1 MTDVVS
7 KFLRYVAVNTISDF
21 YGNPGNTP
29 STQCQFD
36 LAYMLLDELKA
47 LGIEDARLDPRCYV
61 YGSLP
66 ATPGCE
72 DLPAI
77 GFITHMDTSPEL
89 SGENV
94 KPQTVHYEGGDI
106 VLNEKLGIVMRA
118 ADFPM
123 LGRMVGH
130 DIICTDGTTLLG
142 ADDKDGIAIV
152 MQALEEIIASGK
164 PHGKICVGF
173 TPDEEIGRGA
183 SNFDVEGFGADFAYT
198 LDGGAPNEYHYE
210 TFNAARAEVN
220 IQGLG
225 IHTGSAK
232 DQMKNAILMAQ
243 EFNALLPA
251 LETPGHTEGY
261 QGFYH
266 LLEMNGTVENARL
279 VYNLRDHDMGRF
291 EQRKQT
297 IREAARQIELRYGE
311 GRVKVEITDHYYNMY
326 EILKDRMEILD
337 LVVGAMKAAGVDGEP
352 VHLPIR
358 GGTDGCLLT
367 YKGLPCPNI
376 PSSGYHAHG
385 RYECVSIQ
393 ELTKCVEVVHKILD
407 PEVIRAHYRKKE
419 TV

>member
-7 KFLRYVAVNTISDF
+7 KFLRYIKVNTISDF

-29 STQCQFD
+29 STPCQFD
-36 LAYMLLDELKA
+36 LAYLLLDELKA

-61 YGSLP
+61 YASLP

-77 GFITHMDTSPEL
+77 GLIAHLDTSPEL

-94 KPQTVHYEGGDI
+94 QAQTVHYEGGDI
-106 VLNEKLGIVMRA
+106 VLNEELGIVMRA

-123 LGRMVGH
+123 LERMVGH

-152 MQALEEIIASGK
+152 MQVLEQIVEEDA
-164 PHGKICVGF
+164 PHGKICVAF

-183 SNFDVEGFGADFAYT
+183 SNFDVEGFGADFGYT

-210 TFNAARAEVN
+210 TFNAARAEVT
-220 IQGLG
+220 IRGLG

-243 EFNALLPA
+243 EFNGLLPA
-251 LETPGHTEGY
+251 LETPAHTEKY

-266 LLEMNGTVENARL
+266 LLEISGTVEEARL
-279 VYNLRDHDMGRF
+279 VYNLRDHDMKRF
-291 EQRKQT
+291 EERKQT
-297 IREAARQIELRYGE
+297 VRDAARQIELRYGA
-311 GRVKVEITDHYYNMY
+311 GRVDVNIVDHYYNMY

-337 LVVGAMKAAGVDGEP
+337 LVVGAMRAAGVEAEP
-352 VHLPIR
+352 THHPIR

-367 YKGLPCPNI
+367 YKGLPCPNL

-385 RYECVSIQ
+385 RYECVSVQ
-393 ELTKCVEVVHKILD
+393 ELEKCVEVARKVLD
-407 PEVIRAHYRKKE
+407 PDVIRACYRKKE
-419 TV
+419 NG